1 MEDQNMQEEK
11 KTTTLSNV
19 DPKVVSEIHKFLRL
33 GDRVEAMKVYMN
45 KVGGGLKISKDA
57 IDKEFDFLKQEDSS
71 LIEIGRKVDA
81 EREKWFAKEILS
93 NPNVKKMFKL

>member
-1 MEDQNMQEEK
+1 MQEKK
-11 KTTTLSNV
+11 KTTLSKL
-19 DPKVVSEIHKFLRL
+19 DPKVVSEIHEFLKR
-33 GDRVEAMKVYMN
+33 GERPGAMKIYMRE
-45 KVGGGLKISKDA
+45 VGCGLKESKDA
-57 IDKEFDFLKQEDSS
+57 IDKEFDFLKQEDPS